1 MSARAIARFG
11 RALPFAAAAC
21 GGPTSAT
28 GPSDASPPLD
38 GSGASIV
45 QVDTGCGA
53 TQTDPRNC
61 GGCGI
66 DCGGGACVEGVCSS
80 PPLGVLA
87 SGQQTPV
94 GIALDD
100 ANVYWMNLGISG
112 SAAQVMKCAKTGC
125 GNAPTVLASAVW
137 SAPTRLAVYG
147 GTVYWATDGLLLSCS
162 TDGCPGG
169 PTVLSSGA
177 LRPTDIAVGAA
188 GIYVG
193 DLNQGAL
200 LVYPLAGGAN
210 PTAVW
215 SSFAAPAAIALGRTT
230 VYFATTGVSLL
241 SCGAAGCATIVSG
254 GMPTALALDG
264 TYVYIGTQALMSPGT
279 VGWCPEAPD
288 AGCAAGPKLLTSRVT
303 YCAGIAGDGTNVY
316 FSDRGMARSDGGSVF
331 SGLGRVAKCP
341 LAGCA
346 GNPTPVAG
354 FVNLPQ
360 QIAVDGTTV
369 YWTDFGSSTDPS
381 GTMGGRVMTAAK

>member
-1 MSARAIARFG
+1 
-11 RALPFAAAAC
+11 
-21 GGPTSAT
+21 
-28 GPSDASPPLD
+28 
-38 GSGASIV
+38 
-45 QVDTGCGA
+45 
-53 TQTDPRNC
+53 
-61 GGCGI
+61 
-66 DCGGGACVEGVCSS
+66 
-80 PPLGVLA
+80 VLA

-100 ANVYWMNLGISG
+100 ANAYWMNLGISG

-137 SAPTRLAVYG
+137 SRPTRLVVYG
-147 GTVYWATDGLLLSCS
+147 GTVYWAADGLLLSCS

-169 PTVLSSGA
+169 PRVLSSGA

-210 PTAVW
+210 PTALW
-215 SSFAAPAAIALGRTT
+215 SSFEAPAAIALGGTS

-264 TYVYIGTQALMSPGT
+264 TNVYIGTQAFIAPPGEGSGDDAESPTLSPGT
-279 VGWCPEAPD
+279 VARCPEAPD
-288 AGCAAGPKLLTSRVT
+288 AGCGAGPKLLTSRVT

-346 GNPTPVAG
+346 GNPTPIAG

-381 GTMGGRVMTAAK
+381 GTRGGRVMMAAK